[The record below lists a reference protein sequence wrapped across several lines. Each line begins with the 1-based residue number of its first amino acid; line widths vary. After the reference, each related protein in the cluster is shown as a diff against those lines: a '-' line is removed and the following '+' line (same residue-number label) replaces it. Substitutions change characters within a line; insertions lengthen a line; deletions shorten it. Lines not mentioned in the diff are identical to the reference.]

1 MLELSL
7 YPRASANPTSNA
19 NANHLLHNTSTST
32 ALLAHSRRTAILT
45 YASPMVDTAN
55 RVAQMPWYVLGVK
68 KEAETLEVPMME
80 RVEFAKGWRNLPGG
94 LKLTLEKSGEGNAD
108 GVADLQ
114 VYSARVLFRARFG
127 GLRYFQISFF
137 TFSRSQAG
145 SVLRLGPPPDVKHLP
160 MQSSSNGNPPP
171 QIKSFSTIIP
181 TPANIFALLGT

>member
-19 NANHLLHNTSTST
+19 NANYLLHNTSTST

-45 YASPMVDTAN
+45 YVSPMVDTAN

-94 LKLTLEKSGEGNAD
+94 LKLTLEKSGEGNSE
-108 GVADLQ
+108 GTLDLQ
-114 VYSARVLFRARFG
+114 VYSAKVLFRARFG
-127 GLRYFQISFF
+127 GLRYVLHLYLYVQSI
-137 TFSRSQAG
+137 TSRFCSGIGGAPT
-145 SVLRLGPPPDVKHLP
+145 SNTSPYNPTRNRNLPPR
-160 MQSSSNGNPPP
+160 
-171 QIKSFSTIIP
+171 IKSFSTVIP
-181 TPANIFALLGT
+181 TPANIHTLLGT